1 MPLSLRRIAANSS
14 WFVGQQAISV
24 PLLFVESLVLAR
36 VLGPEQFGAFV
47 LVMAFPEAVQ
57 MILDCRTREAITR
70 YLGESRAL
78 GVPEFGNAV
87 FRFALLVNLAVGLA
101 AFLIVSAGAS
111 LAATYIV
118 KDAALAG
125 LIVLA
130 GFGRLLGSLDT
141 GAGAVIRVFGE
152 YALSAKIGAATVV
165 VRFVATVAGALITRS
180 VLGAV
185 LGRMAAEALRSALF
199 AVPSFRLLHKH
210 TGFRLFGSLEAM
222 RARTREIALYLL
234 HTNLSG
240 TLKLASDKGIVLIV
254 GLIGGPTAAG
264 LYKIAA
270 QVGTSPLLITDA
282 AYAALFP
289 EYAYAVAQGDRAAA
303 EHLGRR
309 LTKYMAGPVI
319 ALIGL
324 YALVAR
330 PFVSLVF
337 GTGFEAAAVPS
348 LVVVAGVA
356 ASMLGFWIRPLLLA
370 LDRTRALVFVGLAA
384 VMFQYA
390 VTALLMPG
398 LGVLGAALGLGLFH
412 VIYVTFEYWVLR
424 KT

>member
-36 VLGPEQFGAFV
+36 LLGPEQFGTFV

-78 GVPEFGNAV
+78 GDPEFGDAV
-87 FRFALLVNLAVGLA
+87 FRFALLVNLAVGVT

-111 LAATYIV
+111 VAATYIV
-118 KDAALAG
+118 KNAALAG

-130 GFGRLLGSLDT
+130 GLGRLLASLDS
-141 GAGAVIRVFGE
+141 GSGAVMRVFGE

-165 VRFVATVAGALITRS
+165 ARFVATLAGALITRS
-180 VLGAV
+180 VFGAV
-185 LGRMAAEALRSALF
+185 LGRTVAEGLRSALL
-199 AVPSFRLLHKH
+199 AVPSYRLLHRH
-210 TGFRLFGSLEAM
+210 TGFRLFGPLDAM
-222 RARTREIALYLL
+222 RRRTREISLYLL

-270 QVGTSPLLITDA
+270 QVGTSPLLVTDA

-289 EYAYAVAQGDRAAA
+289 EYAYVVAQGDRAAA

-309 LTKYMAGPVI
+309 LTKYMALPVA

-337 GTGFEAAAVPS
+337 GAGFEAAAVPS
-348 LVVVAGVA
+348 LLVVAGVA
-356 ASMLGFWIRPLLLA
+356 LSMLGFWIRPLLLA
-370 LDRTRALVFVGLAA
+370 LDKTRALVFVGLAA
-384 VMFQYA
+384 VLLQYA
-390 VTALLMPG
+390 VTACLMPA

-412 VIYVTFEYWVLR
+412 IVYVILEWRVLR
-424 KT
+424 QA